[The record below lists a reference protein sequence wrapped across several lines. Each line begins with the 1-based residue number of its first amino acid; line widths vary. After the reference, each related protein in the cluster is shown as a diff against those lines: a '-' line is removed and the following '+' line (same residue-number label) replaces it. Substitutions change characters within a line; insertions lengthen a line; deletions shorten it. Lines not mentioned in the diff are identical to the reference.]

1 MVTVDVPIM
10 GARLRDRRN
19 GFALP
24 SWVRAV
30 NLSGDLSSA
39 HAARDGVSAVS
50 EHTRQAF
57 DPDVTWSD
65 IEALRERI
73 RLLVIIKG
81 VLDPR
86 DAVRAVDAGADAVVV
101 SNHGGRQL
109 DAAAPSIQALPE
121 IVEAVSGKCSILVD
135 SGVRSGLDILRALA
149 LGADGVLIGRPILW
163 GLALG
168 GEAGVSEALSFLAE
182 ELRDAL
188 MLSGC
193 RTLADAAE
201 LATSGSSW
209 RGVLPS

>member
-19 GFALP
+19 GFTLP
-24 SWVRAV
+24 RWVGAA

-39 HAARDGVSAVS
+39 HVARDGVSAVS

-65 IEALRERI
+65 VEALRQRT
-73 RLLVIIKG
+73 RLPLVIKG
-81 VLDPR
+81 ILDPR
-86 DAVRAVDAGADAVVV
+86 DAVRAVEAGADGVVV

-109 DAAAPSIQALPE
+109 DAAVPSIQALPK
-121 IVEAVSGKCSILVD
+121 IVEALSGTCSVLVD
-135 SGVRSGLDILRALA
+135 SGIRSGLDILRALG
-149 LGADGVLIGRPILW
+149 LGADGVLIGRPVLW
-163 GLALG
+163 SLALD
-168 GEAGVSEALSFLAE
+168 GEAGVRAALDLLTE

-188 MLSGC
+188 VLSGC

-201 LATSGSSW
+201 LTTSLRS
-209 RGVLPS
+209 